1 MDTVAM
7 ERRHAL
13 EGLFMRRLILR
24 IKAKPRENPLDRFRI
39 QNVSPLLG

>member
-1 MDTVAM
+1 MDSVAM

-13 EGLFMRRLILR
+13 EGFFWRRLILR
-24 IKAKPRENPLDRFRI
+24 IKAKPRENPLDCFHI